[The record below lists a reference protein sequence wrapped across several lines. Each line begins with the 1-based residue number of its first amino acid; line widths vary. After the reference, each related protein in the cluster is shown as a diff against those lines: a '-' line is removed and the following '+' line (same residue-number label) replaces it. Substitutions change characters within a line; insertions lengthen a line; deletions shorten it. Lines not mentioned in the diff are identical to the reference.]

1 MRIEPPAETSTRR
14 PWRGED
20 WAALSL
26 ALLLTLPALRALW
39 QPGLQQMDD
48 GLHHLFRLYNLDLA
62 LRAGHWDVRWLADEG
77 FGYGFPV
84 LNFYA
89 PLGYYAGLV
98 FRWLGAGY
106 VTALELTLAAGL
118 VLAAAAMYLFVRS
131 LLGPWSGALAAVA
144 YTWAPYHL
152 TNTWVR
158 GALAE
163 QLAFVWIPL
172 LLWAMLMAAQSG
184 GRLRWTAALGGGLAL
199 AGLVITHNLS
209 VLLAAPVATAWG
221 VFLLA
226 TEAKGQRLALLR
238 ALLLMAL
245 LGVLL
250 SAFYWL
256 PAIVELP
263 EVLTGQA
270 PDDTAL
276 WRSMM
281 ARPAYLVSRTWA
293 QRYTILDQPE
303 VLHPLGMAQGLLAL
317 VGLAMGLVQRKR
329 LPRRP
334 RLALPL
340 WTALLVFAL
349 FMQSEWSQP
358 VWRLPGLMMLQFP
371 WRWQVASAVATALLT
386 AYAVWPVERRPSAEG
401 TATAP
406 VARRAIVAT
415 LLTLAVAGGLM
426 SAALPRLPWQGDTV
440 YPNTDIPVTD
450 ATVDRRTLALYD
462 YHRGLWLRE
471 HGSPWMFEYMP
482 VAALPLRDQFF
493 LSAGPADDLAA
504 LLAVQATAG
513 RQRPLERRFT
523 VSSAE
528 PWTVQL
534 HQFYFSGWQVAVD
547 GVPVAARAVGPLALV
562 GADVPAGKHE
572 VVFRFGATPARR
584 LGWALTLLGM
594 AAWTAG
600 MVRLRR
606 WRWLA
611 LVGVALLAYG
621 GLSVLQ
627 RQGAPT
633 DYTPTPVAATF
644 GQEAQLAGYYLDPR
658 GLAPDGA
665 NEVILQWLALRR
677 PARDYKVFLHLVD
690 LNGTLWAQHDGE
702 PGFFFTPTSR
712 WQAGEFSEDFHY
724 LEWQR
729 DNPPPGRYLLF
740 LGLYDP
746 ATGQRLPVYD
756 GSGALIGDQVLLA
769 ELDRP

>member
-1 MRIEPPAETSTRR
+1 MESPPRR
-14 PWRGED
+14 PWRAED
-20 WAALSL
+20 WAALLL

-48 GLHHLFRLYNLDLA
+48 GLHHLFRLYSLDLA

-89 PLGYYAGLV
+89 PLAYYAGLV

-118 VLAAAAMYLFVRS
+118 LLAAAAMYLFGRS

-172 LLWAMLMAAQSG
+172 LLWAMLRAACAE
-184 GRLRWTAALGGGLAL
+184 GRPQRTAALGGSLAV
-199 AGLVITHNLS
+199 AGLVVTHNLS

-221 VFLLA
+221 AFLLA
-226 TEAKGQRLALLR
+226 TAAKAQRPDLLR
-238 ALLLMAL
+238 AFLLMAL

-263 EVLTGQA
+263 QVLTGQA

-281 ARPAYLVSRTWA
+281 ARPAFLVSHTWA
-293 QRYTILDQPE
+293 QRYTILDQPD
-303 VLHPLGMAQGLLAL
+303 VMHPLGMAQGLLAL
-317 VGLAMGLVQRKR
+317 AGLAVGLARRKR
-329 LPRRP
+329 LSRRAQ
-334 RLALPL
+334 LAMPL
-340 WTALLVFAL
+340 WAALLAFAL

-358 VWRLPGLMMLQFP
+358 VWRVPGLMMLQFP
-371 WRWQVASAVATALLT
+371 WRWQLVAAVATALLT
-386 AYAVWPVERRPSAEG
+386 AYAGLLAESPPSAAG
-401 TATAP
+401 RS
-406 VARRAIVAT
+406 ARGAVLAALMT
-415 LLTLAVAGGLM
+415 SAVAGLLM

-482 VAALPLRDQFF
+482 VGALPLRDRFF
-493 LSAGPADDLAA
+493 LSAGPAAA
-504 LLAVQATAG
+504 EEAPLAVQATAG
-513 RQRPLERRFT
+513 RQRPLERRFA
-523 VSSAE
+523 VRSAE
-528 PWTVQL
+528 PWTAQL
-534 HQFYFSGWQVAVD
+534 HQFFFPGWQATVD
-547 GVPVAARAVGPLALV
+547 GQPTPVRAEGPLALAA
-562 GADVPAGKHE
+562 ADVPAGQHE
-572 VVFRFGATPARR
+572 VVFRFGATPVRCAGWLLTA
-584 LGWALTLLGM
+584 LGA
-594 AAWTAG
+594 AAWVVG

-606 WRWLA
+606 RRWLA
-611 LVGVALLAYG
+611 LVGVALLAYI
-621 GLSVLQ
+621 GLAALQ
-627 RQGAPT
+627 RHQAPT
-633 DYTPTPVAATF
+633 DYTPTPTTVTF
-644 GQEAQLAGYYLDPR
+644 GQEAQLVGFHFDPAELR
-658 GLAPDGA
+658 PGGS
-665 NEVILQWLALRR
+665 NEVILNWLALRH
-677 PARDYKVFLHLVD
+677 PTTDYKVFLHLVD

-724 LEWQR
+724 LEWRQE
-729 DNPPPGRYLLF
+729 NPPPGRYLLF
-740 LGLYDP
+740 IGLYDP
-746 ATGQRLPVYD
+746 ATGQRLPVFD
-756 GSGALIGDQVLLA
+756 AAGQPIGDQVLLA
-769 ELDRP
+769 ELAK